1 MEKNEQRY
9 CVVAQRRDMGYNR
22 VMITGGMTKDSAYRM
37 STSFQKSSTYKKMY
51 KYFKVAKYPFKE
63 IK

>member
-1 MEKNEQRY
+1 MKLKEQRY
-9 CVVAQRRDMGYNR
+9 CVVAQKRDMGYNR
-22 VMITGGMTKDSAYRM
+22 IMVTGGMDEDSAYRM
-37 STSFQKSSTYKKMY
+37 SASFQKSSTYKKMY